1 MLLQEIQ
8 GELYLKE
15 FVAGDELIKKF
26 SCNSLGHSILTEKR
40 VLKTCV
46 IPKGVCGKCGEGF
59 RYFKMSKKQTEDFR
73 KEMESVY
80 LFEKLLDIADCKT

>member
-1 MLLQEIQ
+1 MTLQLIHD
-8 GELYLKE
+8 ELFFVE
-15 FVAGDELIKKF
+15 FVTGDESIKKF
-26 SCNSLGHSILTEKR
+26 SCNSLGHSILTKKR
-40 VLKTCV
+40 VLETCV

>member
-1 MLLQEIQ
+1 MTLQLIHD
-8 GELYLKE
+8 ELFFVE
-15 FVAGDELIKKF
+15 FVTGDESIKKF
-26 SCNSLGHSILTEKR
+26 SCNSLGHSILTKKR
-40 VLKTCV
+40 VLETCV

-73 KEMESVY
+73 KEMESAY